1 MKRVL
6 SFILALTMTLTL
18 CACGS
23 GSGKLSPYLMDFQF
37 GAGEEATEKTILD
50 LKKNDTFT
58 VNGIEF
64 SSVSADYSDGY
75 MSGIQYTADDVITLG
90 GCATSSDNPD
100 IDVDVSLAE
109 TTVSDLVEKYNQAY
123 AILVKSFG
131 KPDKGN
137 TAEQLLTQE
146 DFEMYYTSNDVSA
159 LWYYNGHTIILKA
172 EGTIGTYSQPITDY
186 ALVSYF
192 RYLIP
197 TLTLS
202 ITDHLE

>member
-37 GAGEEATEKTILD
+37 GAGEDATEKTILD
-50 LKKNDTFT
+50 LEKNDTFT

-90 GCATSSDNPD
+90 GCATSSDNPN
-100 IDVDVSLAE
+100 IDVDISLAE

-123 AILVKSFG
+123 AILVC
-131 KPDKGN
+131 
-137 TAEQLLTQE
+137 
-146 DFEMYYTSNDVSA
+146 
-159 LWYYNGHTIILKA
+159 
-172 EGTIGTYSQPITDY
+172 
-186 ALVSYF
+186 
-192 RYLIP
+192 R
-197 TLTLS
+197 
-202 ITDHLE
+202 

>member
-37 GAGEEATEKTILD
+37 GAGEDATEKTILD
-50 LKKNDTFT
+50 LEKNDTFT

-90 GCATSSDNPD
+90 GCATSSDNPN
-100 IDVDVSLAE
+100 IDVDISLAE

-131 KPDKGN
+131 KSDKGN

-159 LWYYNGHTIILKA
+159 LWYYDGHTIILKA

>member
-50 LKKNDTFT
+50 LEKNDTFT

-75 MSGIQYTADDVITLG
+75 MFGIRY
-90 GCATSSDNPD
+90 
-100 IDVDVSLAE
+100 
-109 TTVSDLVEKYNQAY
+109 
-123 AILVKSFG
+123 
-131 KPDKGN
+131 
-137 TAEQLLTQE
+137 
-146 DFEMYYTSNDVSA
+146 SA
-159 LWYYNGHTIILKA
+159 GDAIILSTSGSNPNLVGDILA
-172 EGTIGTYSQPITDY
+172 SIGATILCVQDCVVF
-186 ALVSYF
+186 AVFQKEKL
-192 RYLIP
+192 
-197 TLTLS
+197 
-202 ITDHLE
+202 

>member
-37 GAGEEATEKTILD
+37 GAGEDATEKTILD
-50 LKKNDTFT
+50 LEKNDTFT

-90 GCATSSDNPD
+90 GCATSSDNPN
-100 IDVDVSLAE
+100 IDVD
-109 TTVSDLVEKYNQAY
+109 
-123 AILVKSFG
+123 I
-131 KPDKGN
+131 
-137 TAEQLLTQE
+137 
-146 DFEMYYTSNDVSA
+146 
-159 LWYYNGHTIILKA
+159 
-172 EGTIGTYSQPITDY
+172 
-186 ALVSYF
+186 
-192 RYLIP
+192 
-197 TLTLS
+197 
-202 ITDHLE
+202 

>member
-1 MKRVL
+1 MKCVL

-50 LKKNDTFT
+50 LEKNDTFT

-75 MSGIQYTADDVITLG
+75 MFGIRYSAGDAIILSTSGSNPNLVGDASTAEPI
-90 GCATSSDNPD
+90 
-100 IDVDVSLAE
+100 
-109 TTVSDLVEKYNQAY
+109 VSDLVEKYNQAY

-131 KPDKGN
+131 QPDKGN
-137 TAEQLLTQE
+137 SSEQLLTQE
-146 DFEMYYTSNDVSA
+146 DYKMNYASKDVSA
-159 LWYYNGHTIILKA
+159 QWHYDGHTIILKA
-172 EGTIGTYSQPITDY
+172 NATVATES
-186 ALVSYF
+186 VSGYEYISYV
-192 RYLIP
+192 RYLAP
-197 TLTLS
+197 TLFLY
-202 ITDHLE
+202 ITSNML